1 MMGKVQICI
10 NSENLCLICAKNGN
24 PTSLTAIITPVTQ
37 YHNITFYF
45 QIGTG
50 FSDED
55 LQKHTTFFKQHVIPQ
70 PRPYYRYDS
79 QHEPDHWFD
88 AVQVWEIKC
97 ADLSLSPV
105 HRAAI
110 GIVSMMSSFTCVGV
124 GVCVCIHTHTHICT
138 NTCSSLSI
146 CISSN
151 N

>member
-1 MMGKVQICI
+1 MIQPLAPKKDLCGTHCIGDWMGRDSLEVGVMRKDCSCCWKLNPDCLPGSQSLYWLSIPGSLVALIFCCIC
-10 NSENLCLICAKNGN
+10 
-24 PTSLTAIITPVTQ
+24 SL
-37 YHNITFYF
+37 

-55 LQKHTTFFKQHVIPQ
+55 LQKHTEFFKEHLITQ

-110 GIVSMMSSFTCVGV
+110 GIVSMN
-124 GVCVCIHTHTHICT
+124 IQY
-138 NTCSSLSI
+138 L
-146 CISSN
+146 
-151 N
+151 